1 MMFNFKTQTNVWP
14 KLKDKRNQSVV
25 FATKNG
31 YELKP
36 NSVVV
41 LYYDPD
47 FTAAERA
54 RVLSSLDPT
63 KDRVYYVPTDSDLGK
78 YFLKQFNL
86 PLGSYLLHTNRW
98 GTNVHHMFFTRPVI
112 SELDYL
118 SLNAVSAAISNR

>member
-1 MMFNFKTQTNVWP
+1 MFNFKMPTNVWP
-14 KLKDKRNQSVV
+14 NLKDKRNQSVLR
-25 FATKNG
+25 ATENG

-41 LYYDPD
+41 LHYDPD

-86 PLGSYLLHTNRW
+86 PLGSYLLHTNRF

-118 SLNAVSAAISNR
+118 SLNAVAAAISNR